1 MAIGFISGIFIVWGG
16 VAMVIPSTISIQYC
30 INYLNRRRQ
39 QQLTTNNND

>member
-16 VAMVIPSTISIQYC
+16 VAMVIPSIISIQYC
-30 INYLNRRRQ
+30 LELNRRRQ